1 MTRPVLNAS
10 RIELRPMTL
19 QHLPFLHG
27 LDSDPV
33 VMEFLLGRARTSNEI
48 DDFWAP
54 RCAERIAD
62 EAGLGWWVGFEND
75 DFLGWWDL
83 GRSSPAPDVPVNF
96 DEAEIGW
103 RLMRRCW
110 GRGLATEGAL
120 LLLDYG
126 FRTLE
131 LQRIWAE
138 TKAVNLASRG
148 VMRKIGMRHVRTEFR
163 AWHDPLPGADQGEVL
178 YEITAREWNRRQT
191 NGLPGGQPD

>member
-83 GRSSPAPDVPVNF
+83 GRSSSAPDVPVNF

-110 GRGLATEGAL
+110 GGAWPRRVRCSFSTTDSERLNCSASGL
-120 LLLDYG
+120 
-126 FRTLE
+126 RRWQSTL
-131 LQRIWAE
+131 
-138 TKAVNLASRG
+138 
-148 VMRKIGMRHVRTEFR
+148 RHE
-163 AWHDPLPGADQGEVL
+163 E
-178 YEITAREWNRRQT
+178 
-191 NGLPGGQPD
+191 